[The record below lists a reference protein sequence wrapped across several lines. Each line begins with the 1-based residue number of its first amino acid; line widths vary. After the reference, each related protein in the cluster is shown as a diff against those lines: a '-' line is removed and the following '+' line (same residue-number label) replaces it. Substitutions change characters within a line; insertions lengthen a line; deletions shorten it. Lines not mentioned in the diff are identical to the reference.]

1 MLTSLILLEA
11 ASSVPSFG
19 VFETLSQ
26 YGALGVIT
34 LAMGAA
40 LWFLLKRMLATEDEL
55 KKKVDDLQKEMNS
68 YIKNDQ
74 SRLKEAIDNNSK
86 AFNDLREKIYDMG
99 VQEISPVKRS
109 RKSS

>member
-1 MLTSLILLEA
+1 MNTLLLQVE
-11 ASSVPSFG
+11 SFG

-55 KKKVDDLQKEMNS
+55 KKKVGRN
-68 YIKNDQ
+68 
-74 SRLKEAIDNNSK
+74 
-86 AFNDLREKIYDMG
+86 
-99 VQEISPVKRS
+99 
-109 RKSS
+109 

>member
-1 MLTSLILLEA
+1 MLTILLNESVSA
-11 ASSVPSFG
+11 VPSFG

-55 KKKVDDLQKEMNS
+55 KKKVEDLQKEVND
-68 YIKNDQ
+68 YIRNDQ
-74 SRLKEAIDNNSK
+74 SRLKDAIDNNSK
-86 AFNDLREKIYDMG
+86 AFNDLREKIYEMSA
-99 VQEISPVKRS
+99 QETTVKRS
-109 RKSS
+109 RSKS